1 MTTSADTRLQTEALV
16 VGYAMSRLD
25 REYLVNRGFA
35 TWNDAFA
42 NAAEVLSVK
51 ATSVKLLRDEFD
63 PFFPNPRKG
72 WHKRELFPSRHRILS
87 ELAEVSDDGL
97 FAIVERILHRDHE
110 AVIDA
115 IDSLSDVSRTSA
127 SVAERLLTGRR
138 AEDFFLD
145 NSDAIVSLSRD
156 ELVDARLLASGYD
169 FGVLSDPDRVFEV
182 KGLKG
187 PSGNL
192 LFTDREWSEARTR
205 NQAYCLVVIANLAE
219 TPVARLVANPRRAL
233 TAHSECRT
241 TVAVSWRV
249 PFAA

>member
-1 MTTSADTRLQTEALV
+1 MTTNPDARLQTEALV

-25 REYLVNRGFA
+25 RQYLMIRGFA

-42 NAAEVLSVK
+42 NASEVLSVK
-51 ATSVKLLRDEFD
+51 ATSVKLIRDEFD

-72 WHKRELFPSRHRILS
+72 WHNREILPSRQRILS
-87 ELAEVSDDGL
+87 ELRDISDDGL
-97 FAIVERILHRDHE
+97 AAIVDRILHQDHDS
-110 AVIDA
+110 VIDA
-115 IDSLSDVSRTSA
+115 IDSLADVSRTTA
-127 SVAERLLTGRR
+127 SVAERLLTGRK
-138 AEDFFLD
+138 AEDFFLENAETIARVPRAD
-145 NSDAIVSLSRD
+145 
-156 ELVDARLLASGYD
+156 LVDARLLASGYD
-169 FGVLSDPDRVFEV
+169 FGVRTDPKRVFEV

-192 LFTDREWSEARTR
+192 LFTDREWSEARIR

-219 TPVARLVANPRRAL
+219 TPFARLITDPRSEL
-233 TAHSECRT
+233 TAKSECRT